1 LRYTEPNDANGI
13 LTTILKYAIS
23 DAAENC
29 KSAKELETLKSLK
42 QLINAFYD
50 AVSCKI

>member
-29 KSAKELETLKSLK
+29 KSAKELETIDKRFLRCSEL
-42 QLINAFYD
+42 
-50 AVSCKI
+50 